1 MKACLMTIGDEILIG
16 QIVDTNSVWM
26 AQKLN
31 DLGIAVFEMLS
42 VSDTQEHIVSGLDR
56 ALAYADI
63 VLITGGLG
71 PTKDDITKNVLADY
85 FGTALEFRADIYEQL
100 TTFLQK
106 RGVAV
111 VDAIKNMAMLP
122 QNCTIFPNQKGMA
135 AAMWF
140 EKDDKVVV
148 SMPGVPYEM
157 INFMETAILSQ
168 LQQRF
173 QLPAIYHHTTITVG
187 LGESIIAEKISPIE
201 DSLPSYIK
209 LAYLPS
215 LGTVRLRLSARGSDY
230 AFLQQTTNDIAQQ
243 IHDTLTEKYI
253 LGTGEDKLE
262 TVIGQLLLAN
272 NATMATAESCTGGQ
286 IAQKITSIAGASR
299 YFKGGF
305 VVYSNELKTQ
315 LLNVQDTTL
324 KQHEAVS
331 EATVIEMANNTIKNL
346 HCDYAIAVSGIAGP
360 DGGTAEKPVGTIW
373 IAVAN
378 RQKTITQLLQT
389 ARPHRDIN
397 IELASNLALNQLRKL
412 ILGLL

>member
-16 QIVDTNSVWM
+16 QIVDTNSAWM
-26 AQKLN
+26 ARKLN

-42 VSDTQEHIVSGLDR
+42 VSDTQEHIISGLDR
-56 ALAYADI
+56 ALTQSDI

-71 PTKDDITKNVLADY
+71 PTKDDITKNVLANY
-85 FGTALEFRADIYEQL
+85 FGTELVFRADIYEQL
-100 TTFLQK
+100 TTFLRK
-106 RGVAV
+106 RGVVV

-140 EKDDKVVV
+140 EKDGKVVI

-157 INFMETAILSQ
+157 INFMETVILSQ

-187 LGESIIAEKISPIE
+187 LGESIIAEKISHIE

-215 LGTVRLRLSARGSDY
+215 LGTVRLRLSARGSNY

-243 IHDTLTEKYI
+243 IHDTLTPKYV

-286 IAQKITSIAGASR
+286 IAQKITSIAGASC
-299 YFKGGF
+299 YFKGGV

-315 LLNVQDTTL
+315 LLNVQTTTL
-324 KQHEAVS
+324 EQHGAVS

-346 HCDYAIAVSGIAGP
+346 QCDYAIAVSGIAGP

-397 IELASNLALNQLRKL
+397 IELASNLAINQLRKL